1 VFDVKRDSNGI
12 IYRYKA
18 RLVAKGF
25 TQVHGESFTET
36 YAPTPSREALRI
48 LLSLAA
54 KYRLR
59 TFQGDVKTAFL
70 NGFMDEE
77 VYCHHIEGLPPVPS
91 GHVFPLI
98 KALYGTRQAA
108 RQWSKELDK
117 AMSSLGYT
125 SCSPD
130 EPCFYVK
137 HTGDG
142 KFVLIVVYVDDI
154 FGAGNDLREILR
166 FNKEFGKIFTY
177 KYLGEITNALGMKVT
192 RLPCGSLH
200 VSNPRYVD
208 DLLNKFDMADCFPRA
223 TPADAKSKLTAAM
236 GPPHGRAEP
245 VLHTR
250 YREVTGSLLHL
261 MTTVRPDTS
270 AAVSDIG
277 RFTHCPG
284 PEHMRAAYRIL
295 RYLKGT
301 RNHGM
306 IYRSLPEST
315 PIRPVLLAYTDA
327 NWAESDDRIS
337 TSGMII
343 RLIDESEIGDESSF
357 GDVIYYSTKRQ
368 DNITLSSTEAEYVAA
383 CSCSLEIVWLRRL
396 MDQLGFKQQ
405 QPTII
410 MEDNTSAIALATG
423 PSIGRRSKHID
434 VKYHKIRELVRD
446 KIVKMCHVG
455 TAEQWADFL
464 TKNTGRN
471 VFCYH
476 RYNTGVIELT
486 ESMLSHGLV

>member
-1 VFDVKRDSNGI
+1 
-12 IYRYKA
+12 
-18 RLVAKGF
+18 
-25 TQVHGESFTET
+25 
-36 YAPTPSREALRI
+36 
-48 LLSLAA
+48 
-54 KYRLR
+54 
-59 TFQGDVKTAFL
+59 
-70 NGFMDEE
+70 
-77 VYCHHIEGLPPVPS
+77 
-91 GHVFPLI
+91 
-98 KALYGTRQAA
+98 
-108 RQWSKELDK
+108 
-117 AMSSLGYT
+117 
-125 SCSPD
+125 
-130 EPCFYVK
+130 
-137 HTGDG
+137 
-142 KFVLIVVYVDDI
+142 
-154 FGAGNDLREILR
+154 
-166 FNKEFGKIFTY
+166 
-177 KYLGEITNALGMKVT
+177 
-192 RLPCGSLH
+192 
-200 VSNPRYVD
+200 
-208 DLLNKFDMADCFPRA
+208 
-223 TPADAKSKLTAAM
+223 
-236 GPPHGRAEP
+236 
-245 VLHTR
+245 
-250 YREVTGSLLHL
+250 